1 MGLPPFGTTAKFS
14 TSSAPV
20 ILSDTKVRLTPTSL
34 ADLAIVNIDHFE
46 AERGFFMESWNEKDV
61 DGQWQG

>member
-1 MGLPPFGTTAKFS
+1 M
-14 TSSAPV
+14 

-46 AERGFFMESWNEKDV
+46 AERRFFMESWNEKDV